1 MIENVLT
8 GKKSVSPELE
18 GRLDGGVLSLLGVL
32 LSGVGI
38 WGITGGLSEWGNL
51 VGRVESPG

>member
-1 MIENVLT
+1 MIENVRAGEELV
-8 GKKSVSPELE
+8 GPELE
-18 GRLDGGVLSLLGVL
+18 SGLDGGVLSLLGVL

-51 VGRVESPG
+51 IGRVKGP